1 MSPAASRML
10 TIVAA
15 AALATDGAALVSIGV
30 WSRRMTFS
38 VVGVVFLASAVLVVL
53 SWRWYRRRLAD
64 IASTRR
70 ALGDEARDIQRS
82 LRER

>member
-15 AALATDGAALVSIGV
+15 AALATDGAALVTIGV
-30 WSRRMTFS
+30 WSRRITFS
-38 VVGVVFLASAVLVVL
+38 ALGVVFLASALLVVL

-64 IASTRR
+64 IVSARR
-70 ALGDEARDIQRS
+70 AVGDEARDIQRS
-82 LRER
+82 LRES

>member
-1 MSPAASRML
+1 MAPAASRML

-15 AALATDGAALVSIGV
+15 AALATDGAALVTIGL
-30 WSRRMTFS
+30 WSRRMTFA
-38 VVGVVFLASAVLVVL
+38 VVGVVFLASALLVVL

-64 IASTRR
+64 IASARR

-82 LRER
+82 LRES